1 MAKSPENT
9 NDKKESQPR
18 LRPYVVNTFRVLSVA
33 GLLVAV
39 DQLCLQHPFLWSC
52 RCLAYLGLGAGLA
65 SFVAWRFFQHKHV
78 AHQARLIDE
87 SEVKASIVEAKTVE
101 PRLRDPFRPEEFEEK
116 KQDLAC
122 EINRLEK
129 IGKENWTEYEVLSL
143 YQMQVDFR
151 RPSDLVSTTDSVM
164 DDLEEYAGD
173 SKYRYDREYYAKWKE
188 RVDEAKEGIGNSE
201 DLKTDDKC
209 KKLRAVLKTLHEHV
223 ADFHYKWA
231 EGSAL
236 IRDLL
241 LVTAIAIPVFL
252 TLGLI
257 PVIHP
262 SDPGALDVINWA
274 MLGVTGALTGSLLSL
289 HQSDEVEVGNTEG
302 KREIWRA
309 ISGAALGLVAGALAY
324 GIIAGGLLKGVAVP
338 SVGETPLSV
347 RVIGLSVIWGVA
359 SGFSFERIFERMQTA
374 TDGTG

>member
-1 MAKSPENT
+1 MAKFAEKE
-9 NDKKESQPR
+9 KKKSQSQ
-18 LRPYVVNTFRVLSVA
+18 LRPYVVNVFRVLSLA
-33 GLLVAV
+33 GFLVAV
-39 DQLCLQHPFLWSC
+39 NQLCLEDPFFWSC
-52 RCLAYLGLGAGLA
+52 RCLAYLGLGVGLA
-65 SFVAWRFFQHKHV
+65 SFVAWRYLQHGHI
-78 AHQARLIDE
+78 AHQARLMDE

-101 PRLRDPFRPEEFEEK
+101 PRLRDPVRPEEFEEK
-116 KQDLAC
+116 KENLAS
-122 EINRLEK
+122 EINRLEM

-151 RPSDLVSTTDSVM
+151 RPSDLVSATDSVM

-188 RVDEAKEGIGNSE
+188 RVDDAKEEIGNSE
-201 DLKTDDKC
+201 DLNTDDNC

-223 ADFHYKWA
+223 SDFRYKWA

-241 LVTAIAIPVFL
+241 LVTAVAIPVFL
-252 TLGLI
+252 TLGLV

-262 SDPGALDVINWA
+262 SDPGTLYVINWA
-274 MLGVTGALTGSLLSL
+274 MLGVTGALTSSLLSL

-309 ISGAALGLVAGALAY
+309 ISGAALGLVAGALTF
-324 GIIAGGLLKGVAVP
+324 GIIAGGLLKGIAVP
-338 SVGETPLSV
+338 NIGEMPLTV
-347 RVIGLSVIWGVA
+347 RVVGLSVIWGVA
-359 SGFSFERIFERMQTA
+359 SGFSFERIFERIQTA
-374 TDGTG
+374 TEGTG

>member
-1 MAKSPENT
+1 M
-9 NDKKESQPR
+9 
-18 LRPYVVNTFRVLSVA
+18 
-33 GLLVAV
+33 
-39 DQLCLQHPFLWSC
+39 
-52 RCLAYLGLGAGLA
+52 
-65 SFVAWRFFQHKHV
+65 
-78 AHQARLIDE
+78 
-87 SEVKASIVEAKTVE
+87 EAKTVE
-101 PRLRDPFRPEEFEEK
+101 PRLRDPCRPEEFEEK

-252 TLGLI
+252 TLGLV

-262 SDPGALDVINWA
+262 SDPGALDLINWA

-359 SGFSFERIFERMQTA
+359 SGFSFERIFERIQTA